1 MKTTHGKALQVIHR
15 QIDQMFPDH
24 LERCRVFLRQK
35 SVSATGE
42 GLLETAEV
50 IRERLEEIGAETQL
64 HGHNKSPIVLAR
76 YDGGHAKTLLIY
88 GMYDVQPAEE
98 EGWVSPPFEAKIVN
112 LPRFGDCVI
121 ARGAVNSKGALA
133 GVMNVLTTMAHS
145 DLLPINLIFVIE
157 GEEEIGSPN
166 LPPCIAQHADLLRSA
181 DGVVDFDFS
190 EDTRGKVSMHLGL
203 KGIVYLDLTLQGGKE
218 SGSQFEE
225 LHSSVSAW
233 IRSPVWRMVHAL
245 ASLVDRSEKIKVEGF
260 YENVAKPSRKD
271 LALLRKLEKVFD
283 PEAFLK
289 EMKSLSFKTTRRGIQ
304 LLKTG
309 LYQPVI
315 NINGIH
321 AGYTGPATKTVLPRT
336 ALAKIDIRFGPNME
350 GDEVVEKIKRH
361 FTKLGYDDL
370 QIQVR
375 DNYPWSKTDPDDP
388 LVKTMISAYRA
399 HGLKPQVWPLAT
411 WAAPYFAFSRSLGL
425 PVVAG
430 GLGHGGHA
438 HARNEYFV
446 VEGLRRFEKFMAT
459 FLYKFASLPSNS
471 RRLKKPQ
478 NEMVMGNDLQ

>member
-1 MKTTHGKALQVIHR
+1 MRAIRNKPLHVIHR
-15 QIDQMFPDH
+15 HIDKMFPEH
-24 LERCRVFLRQK
+24 LETCQDFLRQK

-42 GLLETAEV
+42 GLLETAELV
-50 IRERLEEIGAETQL
+50 ATRLEEIGAETWF
-64 HGHNKSPIVLAR
+64 HGDEKSPIVLGR
-76 YDGGHAKTLLIY
+76 YDGGHSKTLLIY

-98 EGWVSPPFEAKIVN
+98 EGWIFPPFEARMAN

-133 GVMNVLTTMAHS
+133 GVMNVLATMAHL
-145 DLLPINLIFVIE
+145 DLLPANLMFVIE
-157 GEEEIGSPN
+157 GEEEIGSPS
-166 LPPCIAQHADLLRSA
+166 LPSCITQHADLLRSA

-203 KGIVYLDLTLQGGKE
+203 KGIVYLDLILEGGKK
-218 SGSQFEE
+218 SGSQLEE

-245 ASLVDRSEKIKVEGF
+245 ASLVERSEKIKVAGF
-260 YENVAKPSRKD
+260 YDNVARPSRKD
-271 LALLRKLEKVFD
+271 LVLLRELEKVFSPD
-283 PEAFLK
+283 AFLK
-289 EMKSLSFKTTRRGIQ
+289 EMRSLSFKTNRRGIQ
-304 LLKTG
+304 LLKMG

-315 NINGIH
+315 NIDGIH
-321 AGYTGPATKTVLPRT
+321 AGYAGPGTKTVLPRT
-336 ALAKIDIRFGPNME
+336 ATAKIDIRFGPNME
-350 GDEVVEKIKRH
+350 VGEVVDKIERH
-361 FTKLGYDDL
+361 LNTLGYDDL
-370 QIQVR
+370 RIRVR
-375 DNYPWSKTDPDDP
+375 DNYSWSKTDPDDP

-399 HGLKPQVWPLAT
+399 HGVKPQVWPLAT

-446 VEGLRRFEKFMAT
+446 VEGLKRFEKFVAT
-459 FLYKFASLPSNS
+459 FLYKFGSQPSSPRSL
-471 RRLKKPQ
+471 
-478 NEMVMGNDLQ
+478 

>member
-1 MKTTHGKALQVIHR
+1 MKTNHCKALQTIHR
-15 QIDQMFPDH
+15 EIDMMFPDH
-24 LERCRVFLRQK
+24 LEKCREFLRQK

-42 GLLETAEV
+42 GLLGTAEL
-50 IRERLEEIGAETQL
+50 IRERLEGIGAEVWFYGQD
-64 HGHNKSPIVLAR
+64 KSPIILGQ
-76 YDGGHAKTLLIY
+76 YGGDHSRTLLIY

-98 EGWVSPPFEAKIVN
+98 QGWISPPFEAKIVN

-133 GVMNVLTTMAHS
+133 GVMNVLATMAHS
-145 DLLPINLIFVIE
+145 DLLPVNLIFVIE

-166 LPPCIAQHADLLRSA
+166 LPPCIAQHANLLRSA

-203 KGIVYLDLTLQGGKE
+203 KGIVYMDLTLQGGKK

-245 ASLVDRSEKIKVEGF
+245 ASLVERSERIKVEGF
-260 YENVAKPSRKD
+260 YENVAKLSRKD

-289 EMKSLSFKTTRRGIQ
+289 EMKSLSFKTNRRGIQ

-321 AGYTGPATKTVLPRT
+321 AGYTGPGTKTVLPRT
-336 ALAKIDIRFGPNME
+336 ATAKIDIRFGPNME
-350 GDEVVEKIKRH
+350 GDEVVDKIQRH
-361 FTKLGYDDL
+361 FKQLGYDDL
-370 QIQVR
+370 QIRMR

-388 LVKTMISAYRA
+388 LVKTMLSAYRA
-399 HGLKPQVWPLAT
+399 HRIEPQVWPLAT
-411 WAAPYFAFSRSLGL
+411 WAAPYFAFSRPLEL

-446 VEGLRRFEKFMAT
+446 VEGLKRFEKFVAT
-459 FLYKFASLPSNS
+459 FLYKFASQRKNPHTA
-471 RRLKKPQ
+471 
-478 NEMVMGNDLQ
+478 

>member
-1 MKTTHGKALQVIHR
+1 MKTNHRKALQAIHR
-15 QIDQMFPDH
+15 TIDKMFPDH
-24 LERCRVFLRQK
+24 LETCRDFLRQK

-42 GLLETAEV
+42 GLLETAAL
-50 IRERLEEIGAETQL
+50 IAPRLEEIGAETWF
-64 HGHNKSPIVLAR
+64 HGREESPIVLGR

-98 EGWVSPPFEAKIVN
+98 EGWISPPFDARIVN

-133 GVMNVLTTMAHS
+133 GVMNVLAAMAHLE
-145 DLLPINLIFVIE
+145 LLPANLIFVIE

-166 LPPCIAQHADLLRSA
+166 LPSCITQYADMFRSA

-203 KGIVYLDLTLQGGKE
+203 KGIIYLDLMLEGGKR

-233 IRSPVWRMVHAL
+233 IPSPVWRMVHAL
-245 ASLVDRSEKIKVEGF
+245 ASLVDRSEKIRVEDF
-260 YENVAKPSRKD
+260 YDNVAKPSRKD
-271 LALLRKLEKVFD
+271 LGLLRELEKVFD

-289 EMKSLSFKTTRRGIQ
+289 EMKSLSFKTSRRGIQ
-304 LLKTG
+304 LLKMG
-309 LYQPVI
+309 LYHPVI
-315 NINGIH
+315 NVDGIH
-321 AGYTGPATKTVLPRT
+321 AGYTGPGTKTVLPRT
-336 ALAKIDIRFGPNME
+336 VTAKIDIRFGPNME
-350 GDEVVEKIKRH
+350 VGEVVYKIQRH
-361 FTKLGYDDL
+361 FKRLGYDDL
-370 QIQVR
+370 QIRVR
-375 DNYPWSKTDPDDP
+375 DNYSWSKTEPDDP
-388 LVKTMISAYRA
+388 LVKTMVSAYRA
-399 HGLKPQVWPLAT
+399 HGVRPQVWPLAT
-411 WAAPYFAFSRSLGL
+411 WAAPYFAFSRQLGL

-446 VEGLRRFEKFMAT
+446 VEGLRRFEKFAAT
-459 FLYKFASLPSNS
+459 FLYKFAGQSFDS
-471 RRLKKPQ
+471 RTH
-478 NEMVMGNDLQ
+478 